1 MKTLDDFK
9 SKKQSKEAQI
19 YSDLSKSSIKQTKSV
34 MPSMV
39 FIGVS

>member
-19 YSDLSKSSIKQTKSV
+19 YSDLSKSMTNQTKK
-34 MPSMV
+34 MTPSMV